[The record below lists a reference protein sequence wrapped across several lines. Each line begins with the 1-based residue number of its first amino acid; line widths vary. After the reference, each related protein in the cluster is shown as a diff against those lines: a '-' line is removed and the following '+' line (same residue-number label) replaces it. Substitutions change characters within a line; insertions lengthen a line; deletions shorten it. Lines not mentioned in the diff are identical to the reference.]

1 MKVRYLIDAHKG
13 VTFIV
18 VAALMVAYNCFTPTA
33 WIYLALHGTY
43 SILWVL
49 KDAIYPDK
57 RWNQSVVPGAAAI
70 ALVILSLYW
79 VAPYL
84 LTGRGVD
91 LPPWLLALAVAL
103 NLIGVFLHF
112 ASDAQKYYSLQYRSG
127 LVQQGLFART
137 RNLNYL
143 GELLIYLS
151 FAMLA
156 NHWLPYLI
164 LAGTIAGL
172 WLPNMRQKDRSL
184 ARYEGFEAYRRRSG
198 LLLPQL
204 VPPRQTESL
213 GQSR

>member
-43 SILWVL
+43 GILWVL

-57 RWNQSVVPGAAAI
+57 RWNQSVGPGAAAI

-84 LTGRGVD
+84 LTSRGVD
-91 LPPWLLALAVAL
+91 LPPWVLALAVAL

-112 ASDAQKYYSLQYRSG
+112 ASDTQKYYSLQYRSG

-137 RNLNYL
+137 RNPNYL

-156 NHWLPYLI
+156 YHWLPYLI
-164 LAGTIAGL
+164 LAGVIAGY

-184 ARYEGFEAYRRRSG
+184 ARYAGFEAYRRHSG

-213 GQSR
+213 SQSR

>member
-1 MKVRYLIDAHKG
+1 M
-13 VTFIV
+13 
-18 VAALMVAYNCFTPTA
+18 
-33 WIYLALHGTY
+33 
-43 SILWVL
+43 
-49 KDAIYPDK
+49 
-57 RWNQSVVPGAAAI
+57 I